1 MHTIEK
7 IIISQK
13 LIEYLQSRKLE
24 KQYLKAKEYIL
35 SGNGKN
41 VDLKLREPKS
51 EKIWYFRINRQF
63 RAVGKIE

>member
-7 IIISQK
+7 IVISQK

-63 RAVGKIE
+63 RAVGTIE

>member
-7 IIISQK
+7 IVISQK